1 MGAAARTRRR
11 SSKATSSG
19 PLTNLNHSFADGKP
33 PGTVDVIVTAG
44 AQPSVISGV
53 ALREGAMSSGS
64 TGGYNSHAVL
74 PHSMA
79 ITASISV
86 TVTVGSLDS
95 AANNRAVG
103 PGVFSPDGSSGIYVR
118 FASASSTASL
128 ISWNGTTETTR
139 ASLGSQVAN
148 TGDTITL
155 TGTLSG
161 GVWTWTATKNI
172 GSGGTPIAGL
182 TWPDSGHAVDLPGFK
197 PGVAFRHQYSGSNFY
212 SRGVTNITA
221 AAA

>member
-1 MGAAARTRRR
+1 
-11 SSKATSSG
+11 
-19 PLTNLNHSFADGKP
+19 
-33 PGTVDVIVTAG
+33 
-44 AQPSVISGV
+44 
-53 ALREGAMSSGS
+53 
-64 TGGYNSHAVL
+64 
-74 PHSMA
+74 MA

-103 PGVFSPDGSSGIYVR
+103 PGIFSPDGSSGIYVR

-128 ISWNGTTETTR
+128 ITWNGTVETTR
-139 ASLGSQVAN
+139 TSLGSQVAN

-161 GVWTWTATKNI
+161 GVWTWTVKKNGGADI
-172 GSGGTPIAGL
+172 GSL
-182 TWPDSGHAVDLPGFK
+182 TWADSGHAIDLPGSK
-197 PGVAFRHQYSGSNFY
+197 VGVAFRHQYSGSNFY

>member
-11 SSKATSSG
+11 SSKAASSG
-19 PLTNLNHSFADGKP
+19 PLTSLNYSFADGKP

-64 TGGYNSHAVL
+64 SGGYNSHAVL

-128 ISWNGTTETTR
+128 ITWNGTTESTR

-161 GVWTWTATKNI
+161 GVWTWKVKKNS
-172 GSGGTPIAGL
+172 GSDIAGL
-182 TWPDSGHAVDLPGFK
+182 TWPDSGHAVDLPGSK

>member
-44 AQPSVISGV
+44 ARPSVISGV

-128 ISWNGTTETTR
+128 ITWNGTAETTR

-161 GVWTWTATKNI
+161 GVWTWKVKKNGGADI
-172 GSGGTPIAGL
+172 GSL
-182 TWPDSGHAVDLPGFK
+182 TWADSGHAVDLPGSK

>member
-11 SSKATSSG
+11 SSKAGSSG

-64 TGGYNSHAVL
+64 GGYNSHAVM
-74 PHSMA
+74 PYSMA
-79 ITASISV
+79 ITATISV
-86 TVTVGSLDS
+86 TVTVGSLDA

-103 PGVFSPDGSSGIYVR
+103 PGIFSSDGSSGIYVR

-128 ISWNGTTETTR
+128 ITWNGTAETTR
-139 ASLGSQVAN
+139 TSLGSQVAN

-161 GVWTWTATKNI
+161 GVWTWTVKKNGGADI
-172 GSGGTPIAGL
+172 GSL
-182 TWPDSGHAVDLPGFK
+182 TWADSGHAIDLPGSK
-197 PGVAFRHQYSGSNFY
+197 VGVAFRHQYSGSNFY
-212 SRGVTNITA
+212 SRGVTNIA
-221 AAA
+221 AAAA